1 MDRYNGAQWYSGST
15 GSDFDRVNWIGLRSC
30 LHSALYLLNTSLLSV
45 SMVPYINIKKI
56 LLQSLL
62 SLLVSG
68 AQWSFSAMRLLVG
81 SSDLTHTVV
90 LEMT

>member
-56 LLQSLL
+56 FVTVLAFPFSE
-62 SLLVSG
+62 
-68 AQWSFSAMRLLVG
+68 WSP
-81 SSDLTHTVV
+81 VV
-90 LEMT
+90 LQCYETVGWVI